1 MKNLLFFLPVFAIVF
16 SNIVYDISAK
26 LFPGQLNAQAGLAI
40 VYAIAAGVSLLL
52 FVLTS
57 KNTSFSKELK
67 KINWATF
74 SLALGCTGIDLG
86 YVLLF
91 RAGWDI
97 SFGSLACNIF
107 LAITLILVG
116 TLFYKEKLTKDH
128 LAGIALCLAGLILIN
143 V

>member
-1 MKNLLFFLPVFAIVF
+1 MKKLFFFLPVFAIVF

-128 LAGIALCLAGLILIN
+128 LAGITLCLAGLILIN
-143 V
+143 I